1 MDVLWTCEPAGCSL
15 FKLRVSMVFF
25 RLPALA
31 RARPLLFFMLACG
44 ITAARADISAQSL
57 AGRPANLVT
66 VQLAREGDVSIV
78 TLEAD
83 GPLPE
88 PTFGV
93 AHDPFRFYVD
103 FPNVAP
109 ESRGVLNSTDPL
121 VLRVRVATYSI
132 EPLISRVV
140 LDLKR
145 ELPIRVDT
153 DGRGA
158 GRIRILVGMH
168 KVMTAAK
175 GTTPAQASVP
185 PVGSLPA
192 SPPPPVTTSPTPTV
206 QAPPSAKPTTPAPAP
221 QPQNPPQQ
229 PPANKPV
236 QSAPP
241 TPPPAPPANPVS
253 PPPVQT
259 SPPPVQTPPVQALPP
274 AQTPPVQTPPP
285 NTAAPPPQKPSDPAA
300 PIPGGTSGT
309 PPPPPGFNP
318 LATPPAGTAAKP
330 QRGDDRYRAQINAPL
345 DQLRGLRPLLA
356 SIDLL
361 KTEALPG
368 VPAAIERAESI
379 RQSLAAIKP
388 PPDLGP
394 THDMLLQSCT
404 LAQRALKLR
413 VSGAD
418 PAVLRNAGSAAA
430 GALLLL
436 DRVCIELGCEST
448 AIKR

>member
-1 MDVLWTCEPAGCSL
+1 
-15 FKLRVSMVFF
+15 MVFF

-31 RARPLLFFMLACG
+31 RARQLLFFMLACG
-44 ITAARADISAQSL
+44 LTAVRADISAQSL
-57 AGRPANLVT
+57 PGRPANLVT

-121 VLRVRVATYSI
+121 VVRVRVSTYSI

-168 KVMTAAK
+168 KAMTAAK

-185 PVGSLPA
+185 PVSSLPA
-192 SPPPPVTTSPTPTV
+192 SPPAPVTTSPTPAV
-206 QAPPSAKPTTPAPAP
+206 QAPPPPKPTTPAPTP
-221 QPQNPPQQ
+221 QPQNPPPQQ

-241 TPPPAPPANPVS
+241 TPPPAPPANPVP

-259 SPPPVQTPPVQALPP
+259 APPPVQTTPPVQTPPVQALPP
-274 AQTPPVQTPPP
+274 VQTPPP
-285 NTAAPPPQKPSDPAA
+285 NTAVPPPQKPSDPAT
-300 PIPGGTSGT
+300 PTPGGTSGT

-318 LATPPAGTAAKP
+318 LASPPAGTAAKP
-330 QRGDDRYRAQINAPL
+330 PRGDDRYRAQINAPL

-356 SIDLL
+356 SIDVL

-388 PPDLGP
+388 PPDQGP

-436 DRVCIELGCEST
+436 DRVCIDLGCEST
-448 AIKR
+448 PIKR

>member
-1 MDVLWTCEPAGCSL
+1 MDVRWTCEPAGCSL

-44 ITAARADISAQSL
+44 LTAARADISAQSL
-57 AGRPANLVT
+57 PGRPANLVT

-185 PVGSLPA
+185 PVPSLPA

-206 QAPPSAKPTTPAPAP
+206 QAPPPPKPTTPAPRRSRRIHRSSRR
-221 QPQNPPQQ
+221 
-229 PPANKPV
+229 V
-236 QSAPP
+236 HRRSHRR
-241 TPPPAPPANPVS
+241 
-253 PPPVQT
+253 T
-259 SPPPVQTPPVQALPP
+259 SPCNQRRPRLRRRLPR
-274 AQTPPVQTPPP
+274 
-285 NTAAPPPQKPSDPAA
+285 
-300 PIPGGTSGT
+300 I
-309 PPPPPGFNP
+309 
-318 LATPPAGTAAKP
+318 
-330 QRGDDRYRAQINAPL
+330 RYRHRRFRHHLRPSRHRPCKRRPSRRYRLRKRRLCRRRRLIRQRRHRRSPAIRRHRYQEA
-345 DQLRGLRPLLA
+345 LRGRR
-356 SIDLL
+356 
-361 KTEALPG
+361 LP
-368 VPAAIERAESI
+368 RRDSI
-379 RQSLAAIKP
+379 RSQHRRPGQRRNRSVVMTVIARRS
-388 PPDLGP
+388 
-394 THDMLLQSCT
+394 THRWISC
-404 LAQRALKLR
+404 
-413 VSGAD
+413 
-418 PAVLRNAGSAAA
+418 AGCARCWHRSI
-430 GALLLL
+430 
-436 DRVCIELGCEST
+436 C
-448 AIKR
+448 

>member
-1 MDVLWTCEPAGCSL
+1 
-15 FKLRVSMVFF
+15 MVFF

-31 RARPLLFFMLACG
+31 HTRLLILFICACG
-44 ITAARADISAQSL
+44 PILARADISGQSSP
-57 AGRPANLVT
+57 GRPANLVT
-66 VQLAREGDVSIV
+66 VQLAREADVSIV

-109 ESRGVLNSTDPL
+109 ESRGVLNSTDPF
-121 VLRVRVATYSI
+121 VLRVRVSAYST

-158 GRIRILVGMH
+158 GRIRILVGMNRST
-168 KVMTAAK
+168 TAAK
-175 GTTPAQASVP
+175 TTTPGQASVP
-185 PVGSLPA
+185 PVPSLP
-192 SPPPPVTTSPTPTV
+192 PNPVTTPPANL
-206 QAPPSAKPTTPAPAP
+206 QAPPPTKPSAQSPAPTQPQSPNPAP
-221 QPQNPPQQ
+221 QPPPTNKPSPPASSTPQQ
-229 PPANKPV
+229 PK
-236 QSAPP
+236 PP
-241 TPPPAPPANPVS
+241 TSPV
-253 PPPVQT
+253 T
-259 SPPPVQTPPVQALPP
+259 PPPVQTPPPQP
-274 AQTPPVQTPPP
+274 PPVQTPPSQP
-285 NTAAPPPQKPSDPAA
+285 PVQTTPSSSPPPPSKPAEPTA
-300 PIPGGTSGT
+300 PVQGGPSGA

-318 LATPPAGTAAKP
+318 LATPPAAPAKP
-330 QRGDDRYRAQINAPL
+330 TKGDERYRSQIIAPL
-345 DQLRGLRPLLA
+345 DQLRALRPMLA

-361 KTEALPG
+361 KPEAPTGL
-368 VPAAIERAESI
+368 PAAIERVESI
-379 RQSLAAIKP
+379 RQTLAGVKP
-388 PPDLGP
+388 PPEQGP

-413 VSGAD
+413 ISASD
-418 PAVLRNAGSAAA
+418 AATLRNAGSAAA

-436 DRVCIELGCEST
+436 DRVCIDLGCGAST
-448 AIKR
+448 VRR

>member
-1 MDVLWTCEPAGCSL
+1 MLLSRLTAIA
-15 FKLRVSMVFF
+15 RVQ
-25 RLPALA
+25 R
-31 RARPLLFFMLACG
+31 LLFLTLACAFG
-44 ITAARADISAQSL
+44 AARVEVDAQSP
-57 AGRPANLVT
+57 GRPANLVT

-121 VLRVRVATYSI
+121 VVRVRVAMYST
-132 EPLISRVV
+132 EPLVSRVV

-145 ELPIRVDT
+145 EMPIRVDT

-168 KVMTAAK
+168 KVTTAART
-175 GTTPAQASVP
+175 TTPAQASVP
-185 PVGSLPA
+185 PVPALPVSPPA
-192 SPPPPVTTSPTPTV
+192 PVTTAPPPPV
-206 QAPPSAKPTTPAPAP
+206 QAPPPEKPPTTSPAP
-221 QPQNPPQQ
+221 QPQPQ
-229 PPANKPV
+229 
-236 QSAPP
+236 
-241 TPPPAPPANPVS
+241 APPA
-253 PPPVQT
+253 
-259 SPPPVQTPPVQALPP
+259 QTPAAQTPP
-274 AQTPPVQTPPP
+274 AQTPPAQTPPAQTP
-285 NTAAPPPQKPSDPAA
+285 PAQTPAVTPVAPPPPPPKTNEPVA
-300 PIPGGTSGT
+300 PTPGGTSGT

-318 LATPPAGTAAKP
+318 LATPSPGTAKS
-330 QRGDDRYRAQINAPL
+330 QRGDDRYRTLIDGPL
-345 DQLRGLRPLLA
+345 EQLRALRPLLA

-361 KTEALPG
+361 KTDALPG
-368 VPAAIERAESI
+368 VPAAIERVESI
-379 RQSLAAIKP
+379 RQSLAAVKP
-388 PPDLGP
+388 PPDKGP

-413 VSGAD
+413 AAGGDQAMM
-418 PAVLRNAGSAAA
+418 RNAGSAAA

-436 DRVCIELGCEST
+436 DRVCIELGCDPSG
-448 AIKR
+448 AKR